1 VILLVLLEVWFFY
14 GFGVTL
20 DQSLVVNLFGCIIAP
35 YCRSLNRLN
44 SWLLVFFRPLCVCV
58 CVCVCVCCFAV
69 CLLFEFKVAKDGNKN
84 ESMCLSM
91 SVLPIGEWI

>member
-44 SWLLVFFRPLCVCV
+44 SWLLVFFRP
-58 CVCVCVCCFAV
+58 VCVCCFAV
-69 CLLFEFKVAKDGNKN
+69 CLPFEFRVAKDGNKN

-91 SVLPIGEWI
+91 SVFPIGEWI